1 VAGVRRFGRLA
12 ASPAFRERDLEHVVD
27 GDHAEQAAS
36 RPIDSPP
43 PSAIGRFSSRDKR
56 RVALFRAGAF
66 GTSAGVLVMSSLFL
80 LGR

>member
-1 VAGVRRFGRLA
+1 MT
-12 ASPAFRERDLEHVVD
+12 S
-27 GDHAEQAAS
+27 AS

-43 PSAIGRFSSRDKR
+43 LSATDRFSSWDKR

-66 GTSAGVLVMSSLFL
+66 GASAGVLVMSSLFL